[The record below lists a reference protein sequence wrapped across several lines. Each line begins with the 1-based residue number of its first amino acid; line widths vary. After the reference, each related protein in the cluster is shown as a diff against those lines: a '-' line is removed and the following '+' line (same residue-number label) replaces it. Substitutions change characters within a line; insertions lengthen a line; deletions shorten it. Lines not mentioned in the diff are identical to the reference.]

1 MSFACSHRIQS
12 SCSRHTGRQSPRHPQ
27 NQKSAVIRRCRAS
40 SDASDVET
48 TLDVPTKGKQA
59 VLELRVEVSTPLPAI
74 SGKGDAREFVRT
86 DGAVLAM
93 MDGGPDEP
101 QRLEDGTWRVLAPGF
116 AGRLFFVGPA
126 VEFFP
131 VNEFEVVHS
140 DDDDAQVAQVKLNLN
155 RGSMQGTPASVVD
168 WINKAYTT
176 DRTTTVV
183 TVDTSLG
190 KVVTSVDVRI
200 SITVPKLFSL
210 VPVRKIESA
219 MEASAAASTESA
231 LRTVC
236 EAVGEAWVTCNTAE
250 GTLRV

>member
-1 MSFACSHRIQS
+1 MPFEDNTFDVVTNAVSVDYLTRPLEMMKEVNRVLKPGGLAVMSFS
-12 SCSRHTGRQSPRHPQ
+12 
-27 NQKSAVIRRCRAS
+27 NRC
-40 SDASDVET
+40 
-48 TLDVPTKGKQA
+48 
-59 VLELRVEVSTPLPAI
+59 
-74 SGKGDAREFVRT
+74 FVRT

-116 AGRLFFVGPA
+116 AVRLFFVGPA

-140 DDDDAQVAQVKLNLN
+140 DDDDAQVAQVKLKLN

-200 SITVPKLFSL
+200 SITVPKLFSI

-236 EAVGEAWVTCNTAE
+236 EAVVEAWVTCNTAE

>member
-1 MSFACSHRIQS
+1 MSFACSHRIHS

-48 TLDVPTKGKQA
+48 ALDVPTKGKQA

-140 DDDDAQVAQVKLNLN
+140 DDDDAQGGK
-155 RGSMQGTPASVVD
+155 GKKMTHGGESFSMDQ
-168 WINKAYTT
+168 
-176 DRTTTVV
+176 
-183 TVDTSLG
+183 
-190 KVVTSVDVRI
+190 
-200 SITVPKLFSL
+200 FF
-210 VPVRKIESA
+210 
-219 MEASAAASTESA
+219 
-231 LRTVC
+231 
-236 EAVGEAWVTCNTAE
+236 VGW
-250 GTLRV
+250 